1 MLVALVTQNS
11 AELAKTV
18 EPSPT
23 LQPEPAADS
32 RDETTGAN
40 DTGYEQEEDYD
51 STSEYYS
58 TSDMQ
63 NSSGDQMGSPTPRS
77 LLPDIVTQG
86 LSDNIVFD
94 AGELDMV
101 AGLEDQ
107 ISYRTDKS
115 VSRVE
120 TEVSP

>member
-23 LQPEPAADS
+23 LQTEPEADS
-32 RDETTGAN
+32 REETTAAN
-40 DTGYEQEEDYD
+40 DFDTTNDEAED
-51 STSEYYS
+51 YYS
-58 TSDMQ
+58 TSYLQD
-63 NSSGDQMGSPTPRS
+63 SSVDQMGSPTPRS
-77 LLPDIVTQG
+77 LLPDTVTQE

-94 AGELDMV
+94 AGELELV
-101 AGLEDQ
+101 AGLGDQ

>member
-18 EPSPT
+18 ELSPT
-23 LQPEPAADS
+23 LQPEPEGDS
-32 RDETTGAN
+32 SEENTGAN
-40 DTGYEQEEDYD
+40 DLETTHEQEEDYD
-51 STSEYYS
+51 STS
-58 TSDMQ
+58 DMQ
-63 NSSGDQMGSPTPRS
+63 DSSGDQMGSPTPRS
-77 LLPDIVTQG
+77 FLPDVVTQV

-94 AGELDMV
+94 AGELDVV
-101 AGLEDQ
+101 ASLGDQ

>member
-11 AELAKTV
+11 AKLAKTV

-23 LQPEPAADS
+23 LQPEPEADS

-40 DTGYEQEEDYD
+40 DTTYEQEEDYD
-51 STSEYYS
+51 STS
-58 TSDMQ
+58 DMQ
-63 NSSGDQMGSPTPRS
+63 DSSGDQMGSPTPRS

-101 AGLEDQ
+101 AGVGDQ

>member
-18 EPSPT
+18 ELSPT
-23 LQPEPAADS
+23 LQPEPEGDS

-40 DTGYEQEEDYD
+40 DTAYEQEEDYD

-63 NSSGDQMGSPTPRS
+63 NSSGDQIATPRS
-77 LLPDIVTQG
+77 FLPDIATQG

-101 AGLEDQ
+101 ASLGDQ